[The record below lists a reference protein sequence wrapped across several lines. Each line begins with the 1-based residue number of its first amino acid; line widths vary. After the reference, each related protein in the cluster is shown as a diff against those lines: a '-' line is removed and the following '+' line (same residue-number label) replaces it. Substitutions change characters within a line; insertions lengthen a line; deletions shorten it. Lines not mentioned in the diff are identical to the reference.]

1 MRSIREIVKFQTED
15 LPKINLKLIEK
26 DLTAAEKSLENGDN
40 FKQIMEQLSLCC
52 NDKSLVHPQWS
63 LLAGRI
69 QMEIIHSEVPSLFSE
84 STIKMKSILDTQY
97 YKFVTE
103 NIGKLDEIIRRTNDF
118 NFDIFG
124 VSTLRKSYLAH
135 LKVDD
140 KSFLMETPQYMYLR
154 VATFLHFPD
163 MRSIEETYSALS
175 NGDYTH
181 ATPTLFNAGMKRPQ
195 LSSCFLAVVDDDMA
209 SITKAWHDQA
219 FISMNSGGI
228 GYDYSQIRHSEIG
241 QHGFSRGI
249 VPWLKITNEVLKTV
263 DQAGKRK
270 GSGTIYLRD
279 WHTDI
284 YEFVE
289 LRDEGPEDMRAK
301 DLFLGIM
308 VSDLFMKRVEAN
320 STWSLFCPNKVKGLT
335 DKWGSEFEM
344 AYVAA
349 EQEGLFASQVRARD
363 LWQHIINMQIKK
375 GMPFILYMD
384 ACNRKSNQKH
394 SGIIRSSNLCVSGD
408 TLVLTDTGNIKISSI
423 EGQKVKVWN
432 GEEWSKVVIRK
443 TGSHQ
448 NLLRV
453 NFTNGEKLDC
463 TPEHK
468 FYIQKSYNSKNPIE
482 TPTKNLKTGDKLI
495 KWESPVIEINEN
507 ERKKFKYPY
516 THGFYCGDG
525 TDVIQGNTRHPK
537 VCLYGEKKNL
547 LKFLDYVSH
556 GEDLG
561 DKMNVTLPKD
571 IPEKYKIPEKV
582 SIKTRLRWLEGYC
595 DADSC
600 VSRNGENESIQIASI
615 NKEFLLQVR
624 LLILTLGID
633 TKITMAHG
641 VTKHSMN
648 DGKGGKKLYNC
659 QALWRLLITSG
670 GVQKLLKLGF
680 SPKRLKLKKR
690 EIQRDAGHFV
700 QIESIEFGPEDV
712 DTFCFTEPKKHMGV
726 FNGILTGQCT
736 EILETTNKDEIA
748 SCVLASIC
756 LNRCVEFN
764 SLIGRRY
771 FNFDKLE
778 NLTRALVRNLNQ
790 VVDRNYYSSEIPE
803 IKFSNMKHRPLGIG
817 VQGLADVF
825 ALLDISWIV
834 PNLMSNRPEPEDKF
848 ITSPKAR
855 KLNDQIFE
863 TIYFAAVKESVE
875 LAKVQGAYPAFEGS
889 PASQGMFQFDLWEE
903 ERLEKSCSRNVPVE
917 MGVKR
922 KRLSVSSRKK
932 SRYSDEQ
939 WETLRNDMMTYGMR
953 NSLLTA
959 LMPTASSAHILGNQE
974 AFEAFTELIYART
987 VLSGQF
993 LIVNKHLVRDLEEIG
1008 MWNTETVK
1016 SIISARG
1023 SLKDVT
1029 PTNNE
1034 VNTERLEFLK
1044 LKYATVFEIPQKV
1057 IVDLSIDR
1065 AENID
1070 QTQSLNCHM
1079 ARPTKKKLT
1088 AYHFYAWKKGAKTG
1102 MYYLRQKALTDP
1114 INFAIDTV
1122 VVSDQP
1128 KVKPAS
1134 SGSRPVCTE
1143 DICTS
1148 CNV

>member
-1 MRSIREIVKFQTED
+1 MRGILEIAKFQTKD

-40 FKQIMEQLSLCC
+40 FKEIMDQLALCC
-52 NDKSLVHPQWS
+52 NDKTLVHPQWS

-69 QMEIIHSEVPSLFSE
+69 QMEIIHSEVPTLFSE
-84 STIKMKSILDTQY
+84 STLKMKSILDTQY
-97 YKFVTE
+97 YNFVIE
-103 NIGKLDEIIRRTNDF
+103 NAGTLDEIIRRTNDF

-135 LKVDD
+135 LKVDE

-163 MRSIEETYSALS
+163 MSSIAETYLSLS

-195 LSSCFLAVVDDDMA
+195 LSSCFLAVVDDHMA

-308 VSDLFMKRVEAN
+308 VSDLFMKRVEADG
-320 STWSLFCPNKVKGLT
+320 TWSLFCPNKVKGMT
-335 DKWGSEFEM
+335 DKWGSDFEM
-344 AYVAA
+344 TYIAA
-349 EQEGLFASQVRARD
+349 EQEKLFSRQVRARD

-394 SGIIRSSNLCVSGD
+394 SGIIRSSNL
-408 TLVLTDTGNIKISSI
+408 
-423 EGQKVKVWN
+423 
-432 GEEWSKVVIRK
+432 
-443 TGSHQ
+443 
-448 NLLRV
+448 
-453 NFTNGEKLDC
+453 
-463 TPEHK
+463 
-468 FYIQKSYNSKNPIE
+468 
-482 TPTKNLKTGDKLI
+482 
-495 KWESPVIEINEN
+495 
-507 ERKKFKYPY
+507 
-516 THGFYCGDG
+516 
-525 TDVIQGNTRHPK
+525 
-537 VCLYGEKKNL
+537 
-547 LKFLDYVSH
+547 
-556 GEDLG
+556 
-561 DKMNVTLPKD
+561 
-571 IPEKYKIPEKV
+571 
-582 SIKTRLRWLEGYC
+582 
-595 DADSC
+595 
-600 VSRNGENESIQIASI
+600 
-615 NKEFLLQVR
+615 
-624 LLILTLGID
+624 
-633 TKITMAHG
+633 
-641 VTKHSMN
+641 
-648 DGKGGKKLYNC
+648 
-659 QALWRLLITSG
+659 
-670 GVQKLLKLGF
+670 
-680 SPKRLKLKKR
+680 
-690 EIQRDAGHFV
+690 
-700 QIESIEFGPEDV
+700 
-712 DTFCFTEPKKHMGV
+712 
-726 FNGILTGQCT
+726 CT

-778 NLTRALVRNLNQ
+778 NLTRALVKNLNQ
-790 VVDRNYYSSEIPE
+790 VVDRNYYCSEIPE

-834 PNLMSNRPEPEDKF
+834 PNLTSTRPEPEDRF
-848 ITSPKAR
+848 ITSPRAR

-903 ERLEKSCSRNVPVE
+903 ERIEKSRSSDVPVE
-917 MGVKR
+917 TR

-939 WETLRNDMMTYGMR
+939 WEALRNDMMTYGMR

-1029 PTNNE
+1029 PATE
-1034 VNTERLEFLK
+1034 GNTERLEFLK

-1122 VVSDQP
+1122 VVSE
-1128 KVKPAS
+1128 KVKPTSVVSVPSEYRFA
-1134 SGSRPVCTE
+1134 CTE
-1143 DICTS
+1143 DVCTS